1 MLAINYDKEEQRSPS
16 KMVGAGAAAVW
27 CWSGSEEIPHI
38 QEQRRSSSKMVGGV
52 KLHLESNPIPART
65 TQRAQTN
72 LVRTRTQRTP
82 QRLRQNCV

>member
-52 KLHLESNPIPART
+52 KSRSEPNPILSRDA
-65 TQRAQTN
+65 QRAQTN
-72 LVRTRTQRTP
+72 LVHTRTQRP
-82 QRLRQNCV
+82 HRDREL